1 LSETP
6 SLDLELE
13 LDQLS
18 KAGDELGGGV
28 LTGFGSLFLLGL
40 GIDNRFWLALL
51 GAAGLGIAAGLLIS
65 RGARG
70 LIRKREIRKLLQASA
85 QEQERD
91 ASSAEQLLLWVEELE
106 RIEAMPDHVA
116 ISAVLAFASVL
127 LVMLGLDSGDL
138 ALTLVGILPGA
149 AAGFLIQTD
158 RKMGKKRRELEGL
171 IEGRESTPLV
181 GSDQSH
187 AGIEASS
194 LISGPGSGPHDG

>member
-1 LSETP
+1 MSETP

-28 LTGFGSLFLLGL
+28 LTGFGSLLLLGL

-51 GAAGLGIAAGLLIS
+51 GAAGLGIAAGLLIR
-65 RGARG
+65 RGVRG

-85 QEQERD
+85 QEQKRN
-91 ASSAEQLLLWVEELE
+91 ASSAEELLGWIDELE
-106 RIEAMPDHVA
+106 RVEATHDHVA
-116 ISAVLAFASVL
+116 LSAILAFASVL
-127 LVMLGLDSGDL
+127 LVMLGLDSGNI
-138 ALTLVGILPGA
+138 ALTLSGILPGA

-158 RKMGKKRRELEGL
+158 RKMGKRRRELEGL

-181 GSDQSH
+181 GSGQNQ
-187 AGIEASS
+187 ARIEASS
-194 LISGPGSGPHDG
+194 LVSEPGSTPHDG